1 MIDVIRHKWIF
12 LGFSLTIAVLSIV
25 AIIVFGFR
33 PAVDFTGGTIWHVRV
48 ADPTVSEEGIAS
60 AIQSQGAER
69 PLVYRE
75 LSTNS
80 FFIKT
85 KPLSEDQHQQFLSG
99 LFQKYSGV
107 EELKFES
114 VGPTIGKQLRTKA
127 IWAGVLVLLAI
138 SLYVAISFRKVSYP
152 VASWKYGVITL
163 ITLFHDVV
171 IPAGLLAVLGA
182 YRGVEIDT
190 NFIVALL
197 VIIGFSVHDTIVVFD
212 RVRENVLLKKSG
224 DSFDQVVQSSI
235 AQTMLRSINTS
246 LTLVLM
252 LVAMLLFGSPTLKL
266 FVTIILVGTICG
278 TYSSVFVASPLL
290 TVWNRFSNI
299 KSRKG

>member
-12 LGFSLTIAVLSIV
+12 LGFSLIIVVLSIV

-33 PAVDFTGGTIWHVRV
+33 PAVDFTGGTIWNVRV

-278 TYSSVFVASPLL
+278 TYSSIFVASPLL

>member
-12 LGFSLTIAVLSIV
+12 LGFSLTIVVLSIV

-278 TYSSVFVASPLL
+278 TYSSIFVASPLL

>member
-12 LGFSLTIAVLSIV
+12 LGFSLFIVVLSIV

-127 IWAGVLVLLAI
+127 IWAGILVLLAI

-152 VASWKYGVITL
+152 VASWKYGIVTL
-163 ITLFHDVV
+163 ITLFHDAI

-190 NFIVALL
+190 NFIIALL

-235 AQTMLRSINTS
+235 AQTMWRSINTS

-278 TYSSVFVASPLL
+278 TYSSIFVASPLL
-290 TVWNRFSNI
+290 TVWNKFSNI